1 MFANRITR
9 NARLLCFGVVL
20 AAWGQVSVAAG
31 WVTGQVTAINLERN
45 QIVINDRAMTLSAA
59 AKLSQ
64 YNQLKAIKPGHGVR
78 YEAEGTTIKRIELVQ
93 LPPT

>member
-1 MFANRITR
+1 MFANPITR

-20 AAWGQVSVAAG
+20 AAWAQVAVAAE
-31 WVTGQVTAINLERN
+31 WVTGLVTAINLERN
-45 QIVINDRAMTLSAA
+45 QIVISDRVMTLSAA

-64 YNQLKAIKPGHGVR
+64 YNQLKAVKPGHGVR
-78 YEAEGTTIKRIELVQ
+78 YEAEGTTIQRIELVQ